1 MDGAQCV
8 KKSSQVE
15 DQMGSL
21 ALSIERALSLRA
33 DFEKRL
39 SCILKPEETQK
50 EIEKATKELI
60 SLVPLATALSEFNL
74 KMNIINSQLES
85 ILYRIEL

>member
-15 DQMGSL
+15 DQMGRL
-21 ALSIERALSLRA
+21 GNSIERALSLRA
-33 DFEKRL
+33 DFENRL

-74 KMNIINSQLES
+74 KMNILNSQLES